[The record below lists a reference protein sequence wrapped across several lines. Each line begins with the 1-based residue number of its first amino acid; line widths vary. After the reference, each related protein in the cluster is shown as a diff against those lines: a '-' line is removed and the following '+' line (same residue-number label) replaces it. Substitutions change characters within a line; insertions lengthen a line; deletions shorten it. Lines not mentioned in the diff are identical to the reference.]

1 MVVTNL
7 LWWCGSVCL
16 CVHHKSIV
24 WKLLH
29 CCMYQADFGRDASI
43 HFNCVLRKFGY
54 VGLYPKKVISL
65 WSLSLVL
72 YFEKFQSQH
81 IDHLNCC
88 QQLSN
93 DRHLFIALSVQLSEP
108 HNGKQRQ
115 QRLLVTAFH
124 CLGLCIY
131 QIRITKLH
139 PFQEW
144 D

>member
-1 MVVTNL
+1 
-7 LWWCGSVCL
+7 
-16 CVHHKSIV
+16 
-24 WKLLH
+24 
-29 CCMYQADFGRDASI
+29 MYQAGFGRDASI
-43 HFNCVLRKFGY
+43 HFNGVLRKFGY

-81 IDHLNCC
+81 VDHLNCC

-144 D
+144 DWEWGPNIL